1 MFVFAVFIT
10 GSVRVSEGIGAE
22 QFIVIGDYAGNVT
35 RLDKD
40 GNIRWQTHLPTKI
53 AAATAI
59 DTTSGDVIV
68 SGLNGKV
75 YAVRKN

>member
-1 MFVFAVFIT
+1 MFVFAAFIT

-22 QFIVIGDYAGNVT
+22 KSIVIGDYAGNVT

-75 YAVRKN
+75 YAVREN